1 MYKKSNQ
8 LNQDHTS
15 KSNMSYSEFLNKYD
29 YFWRINTQFGNMSIY
44 LNYLIYK

>member
-15 KSNMSYSEFLNKYD
+15 ISNMSYSEFLNKYD
-29 YFWRINTQFGNMSIY
+29 YFWPNKYSIREY
-44 LNYLIYK
+44 EHISQLSHL